1 MSQDNLSRIDSDI
14 DTALANGATDDDIA
28 AILSDEGYSVES
40 YQKAHGT
47 AISPSTTQPTAEDR
61 SFLADFGGQLKR
73 NYNVGAKNIGEAMP
87 FLDTLGQRL
96 GLSSSADIKIPRDQ
110 NGYSGGKLAADI
122 ASGIVLPSG
131 KSLLANALYGAAT
144 GALLSENDQATGALV
159 GAAVPTAI
167 RGIGK
172 AAIGA
177 ELEPAQKLLKSYGV
191 PMTPGQLLG
200 GGVGRAEEALGSTVF
215 VGDAVN
221 AARRRGVEGLN
232 KSVATRTLEPIGAL
246 PTQVGRAG
254 VQEAKDIIGGHY
266 NTLLPN
272 LTFSVDSQL
281 SNAANGIRA
290 NLATGA
296 GGQKAEDIFKRLV
309 SENVVP
315 RISNGPIDGVTYQ
328 AVVSDMGGLASTLM
342 KSADTAEREAG
353 RALSMLKGEMSQA
366 LERSNPANAKELSA
380 INKAYA
386 QYKIL
391 SGASKRAS
399 EADDGI
405 FTPAQLRASVKE
417 ADRTMGKDAFARG
430 GARMQDL
437 AAAGEKV
444 LGNKLP
450 DSGTATRAAAQ
461 WLLGVGG
468 GGVGAISPGLAVGA
482 AAIPSIYS
490 PVGIAA
496 MTKMIAGQRPEI
508 MRSLGRAT
516 QDRALQATPV
526 MLQGLIND

>member
-1 MSQDNLSRIDSDI
+1 MPIVDI
-14 DTALANGATDDDIA
+14 PGQGEVEFPDDMTDD
-28 AILSDEGYSVES
+28 
-40 YQKAHGT
+40 Q
-47 AISPSTTQPTAEDR
+47 ISAVIRSSMGEMRAPQAQPSPPTAEDR

-110 NGYSGGKLAADI
+110 NGYSGGKLGGDI
-122 ASGIVLPSG
+122 ASGLLLPAG
-131 KSLLANALYGAAT
+131 KAKLAQALYGAAT
-144 GALLSENDQATGALV
+144 GALLSEDNQGVSAGV

-167 RGIGK
+167 RGLGK
-172 AAIGA
+172 IVSGA
-177 ELEPAQKLLKSYGV
+177 VLDPAQKLLQSYDV
-191 PMTPGQLLG
+191 PMTPGQLVG
-200 GGVGRAEEALGSTVF
+200 GWAGKIEEALTSIPF
-215 VGDAVN
+215 VGDAIA
-221 AARRRGVEGLN
+221 AARGRSIEGLN

-328 AVVSDMGGLASTLM
+328 AVVSDMGGIASTLM

-399 EADDGI
+399 ETNDGL

-450 DSGTATRAAAQ
+450 DSGTATRAMIPAAMGI
-461 WLLGVGG
+461 LGAGSSTV
-468 GGVGAISPGLAVGA
+468 SPAMAGLAIA
-482 AAIPSIYS
+482 APTIYS
-490 PVGIAA
+490 QPGVAVMQRLIAS
-496 MTKMIAGQRPEI
+496 RPDLARI
-508 MRSLGRAT
+508 LGGKT